1 MNLSAWLLVFALS
14 IVGSAIGMSTKQP
27 ITEVEK
33 IRTLSREEAARALPV
48 RLTGAVTYCGWENLV
63 VHDGQSS
70 VFVDFRFSKSQGHWS
85 GPIPDLSLL
94 EPGAGVEIEGVT
106 DPGGF
111 SPMVL
116 AVKFRRIGLQPI
128 PPPIRPTAEKL
139 LSGALDTQW
148 VEVEGVVRK
157 FDDYSG
163 GPDCLTL
170 LVGGHPCPVLL
181 RNRLGLPREQVVDA
195 KVRVRGVVLN
205 LANLR
210 SQMAGMK
217 LHSNGVKDIDILVAP
232 PTDPFLSPRVALN
245 RLIPFHPDA
254 DLSHRRVS
262 SGVVAFSVPGR
273 FFYLLDRGTSVRVDS
288 AEARVAPGDLI
299 EVSGFIDTTQI
310 LASFSG
316 ALVRTIGKGS
326 VPEPE
331 LADVSGILNPRTRSW
346 EEMVTEPG
354 YSDSHGRLIR
364 LSGVLRRVLP
374 PDKDGNA
381 LLVIESGKQLV
392 EAFLP
397 VAAAPMREWVEGSE
411 VELTGVCELEM
422 ERLDMLPWFS
432 ITGFHLWLSSP
443 EGVRVLAEPPWWTP
457 RRLGILLGAVLLVLG
472 LALVWGYTMRCQ
484 VAVRSTELAGEIS
497 ARESARLQFDTILRE
512 RRRLANDL
520 HDTLEQALTGLALQ
534 LEIVSRSKGSDPE
547 RSQHHLQLARQFLER
562 SRSEVHRTVW
572 DLRANGQGGKGFLD
586 ILGERVSSM
595 VEGSGLIIHLDSEG
609 DSLMLPD
616 LLAGNLML
624 LAQEAVT
631 NALKHSEATEI
642 SIRLKT
648 DEGQAEL
655 TIADNGRGF
664 DPNAAPGPHDGHFG
678 LQGMRERTK
687 RLGATM
693 NLKTAPGQ
701 GTVLQ
706 VAVPLATANSG
717 DPA

>member
-1 MNLSAWLLVFALS
+1 MNLPAWLLVLALS

-48 RLTGAVTYCGWENLV
+48 RLTGAVTYCGWENFVL
-63 VHDGQSS
+63 HDGQSS

-262 SGVVAFSVPGR
+262 SGVVTFAVPGR

-288 AEARVAPGDLI
+288 AEARVVPGDLI

-374 PDKDGNA
+374 TDKDGNA
-381 LLVIESGKQLV
+381 LLVIESGKHLV

-397 VAAAPMREWVEGSE
+397 VTAAPMREWIEGSE

-497 ARESARLQFDTILRE
+497 ARESARLEFDTILRE

-534 LEIVSRSKGSDPE
+534 LEITDRSKASNPE
-547 RSQHHLQLARQFLER
+547 LSSRHLHLAQHFLDR
-562 SRSEVHRTVW
+562 SRREVHRTVW
-572 DLRANGQGGKGFLD
+572 DLRAHGLD
-586 ILGERVSSM
+586 GRDVIDVLHERATAM
-595 VEGSGLIIHLDSEG
+595 VDGSPVAITVARDGSAAP
-609 DSLMLPD
+609 LPD
-616 LLAGNLML
+616 LLAGNLLL

-631 NALKHSEATEI
+631 NALKHGAPSHIELRLHTRDDEI
-642 SIRLKT
+642 
-648 DEGQAEL
+648 EL
-655 TIADNGRGF
+655 EVRDDGRGF
-664 DPNAAPGPHDGHFG
+664 DPAAALGQLDGHFG
-678 LQGMRERTK
+678 LQGMHERAK
-687 RLGATM
+687 RIGGTLDVTS
-693 NLKTAPGQ
+693 TPGC
-701 GTVLQ
+701 GTSITIRL
-706 VAVPLATANSG
+706 PLSTRS
-717 DPA
+717 